1 MSQAITIPDL
11 GVQGDVE
18 VIEVSVAVGDS
29 VAENDTLLVLESD
42 KASMELPAPMAGIVR
57 EILLKP
63 GDRVRQ
69 GDSVLMLEVDAAE
82 SVAEPIAEKKVAG
95 PEETEEKEAEEN
107 VTESKVAEEKPAP
120 KPAPSVA
127 KPEASAPAIF
137 ESASHDDSSIHAG
150 PAVRKLARELG
161 VELAR
166 VAASGPRQRV
176 LKDDLNAYI
185 KDMMRK
191 AQSPTFGQASI
202 TEVALP
208 DFSQFGEISVRA
220 LTKIQ
225 FLTAKGMLTSWQTAP
240 QVTQFDQADITELEQ
255 FRKDQ
260 KARAESEGVKLTV
273 LPFLLKACAYA
284 LKALPQLNVSI
295 DMTQQQVIE
304 KHYFHIG
311 IAVDTPH
318 GLFVPVVRDVDKKSI
333 LELAQ
338 EVAQLAQ
345 SAAQKKLLPSQL
357 QGASFSISSL
367 GSIGGTAFTPIVNVP
382 EVAILGVSKAQM
394 QPVFINGQFVPR
406 LMLPLSLSY
415 DHRAV
420 NGAEAARFTTLLGQL
435 LGDIRNLLL

>member
-1 MSQAITIPDL
+1 MNQAITIPDL
-11 GVQGDVE
+11 GVSGEVE
-18 VIEVSVAVGDS
+18 VIEVNVAVGDR
-29 VAENDTLLVLESD
+29 VAQNDALLVLESD

-69 GDSVLMLEVDAAE
+69 GDAVLMLEVDEVASVSSSVTEKEPAKPKMEEQKTAPQPAPVIARSPAAE
-82 SVAEPIAEKKVAG
+82 PVD
-95 PEETEEKEAEEN
+95 
-107 VTESKVAEEKPAP
+107 
-120 KPAPSVA
+120 
-127 KPEASAPAIF
+127 
-137 ESASHDDSSIHAG
+137 HDDSSIHAG

-161 VELAR
+161 VELGR

-176 LKDDLNAYI
+176 LKDDLSAYI

-191 AQSPTFGQASI
+191 VQSPAFGQSSI
-202 TEVALP
+202 AEVALP

-260 KARAESEGVKLTV
+260 KARAESAGVKLTV

-338 EVAQLAQ
+338 EVAQLAK
-345 SAAQKKLLPSQL
+345 SAAQKKLLPNQL
-357 QGASFSISSL
+357 QGASFTISSL
-367 GSIGGTAFTPIVNVP
+367 GSVGGTAFTPIVNVP

-394 QPVFINGQFVPR
+394 QPVYIDGQFVPR

-420 NGAEAARFTTLLGQL
+420 NGADAARFTTLLAQV
-435 LGDIRNLLL
+435 LGDIRHLLL

>member
-1 MSQAITIPDL
+1 MNQAITVPDL

-18 VIEVSVAVGDS
+18 VIEVNVAVGDR
-29 VAENDTLLVLESD
+29 VAQNDALLVLESD
-42 KASMELPAPMAGIVR
+42 KASMELPAPMSGIVR
-57 EILLKP
+57 EILLKI

-69 GDSVLMLEVDAAE
+69 GDTVLMLEVDASTALAPALDKALE
-82 SVAEPIAEKKVAG
+82 QPVV
-95 PEETEEKEAEEN
+95 EEHKA
-107 VTESKVAEEKPAP
+107 VQQPAP
-120 KPAPSVA
+120 VVSKSTAAALP
-127 KPEASAPAIF
+127 ID
-137 ESASHDDSSIHAG
+137 HDDSSIHAG

-161 VELAR
+161 VELGR
-166 VAASGPRQRV
+166 VAPSGPRQRV

-185 KDMMRK
+185 KEMVQK
-191 AQSPTFGQASI
+191 AQSPDFGLSPSTPAP
-202 TEVALP
+202 LP
-208 DFSQFGEISVRA
+208 DFSQFGEVSVRE
-220 LTKIQ
+220 LSRIQ
-225 FLTAKGMLTSWQTAP
+225 ALTAKGMLNSWVTAP

-255 FRKDQ
+255 FRKEQ
-260 KARAESEGVKLTV
+260 KARAESAGVKLTV

-295 DMTQQQVIE
+295 DVAQQRIID
-304 KHYFHIG
+304 KHYVHIG

-338 EVAQLAQ
+338 EVAVLAQ
-345 SAAQKKLLPSQL
+345 SAADKKLLPGQL
-357 QGASFSISSL
+357 QGASFTISSL

-394 QPVFINGQFVPR
+394 QPVFVNGQFVPR

-420 NGAEAARFTTLLGQL
+420 NGAEAARFTSLLGQL

>member
-1 MSQAITIPDL
+1 MNQAITVPDL

-18 VIEVSVAVGDS
+18 VIEVSVSVGDQ
-29 VAENDTLLVLESD
+29 VAQNDALLVLESD
-42 KASMELPAPMAGIVR
+42 KASMELPSPMSGIVR

-69 GDSVLMLEVDAAE
+69 GDSVLILEVDAAT
-82 SVAEPIAEKKVAG
+82 PIDV
-95 PEETEEKEAEEN
+95 PEKEPSAPQ
-107 VTESKVAEEKPAP
+107 VTEP
-120 KPAPSVA
+120 KPAPEVVLPVTKA
-127 KPEASAPAIF
+127 AEPVMQ
-137 ESASHDDSSIHAG
+137 DDSSVHAG

-161 VELAR
+161 VDLTR
-166 VAASGPRQRV
+166 VIASGPRQRV
-176 LKDDLNAYI
+176 LKDDLSAYI
-185 KDMMRK
+185 KETMQK
-191 AQSPTFGQASI
+191 AQSPGFGPAPSH
-202 TEVALP
+202 APLP
-208 DFSQFGEISVRA
+208 DFSQFGEISVRE
-220 LTKIQ
+220 LSRVQT
-225 FLTAKGMLTSWQTAP
+225 LTAKGMLNSWMTAP

-255 FRKDQ
+255 FRKDE
-260 KARAESEGVKLTV
+260 KSHADSAGVKLTV

-295 DMTQQQVIE
+295 DLAQQRIID
-304 KHYFHIG
+304 KHYVHIG

-338 EVAQLAQ
+338 EVAVLAK
-345 SAAQKKLLPSQL
+345 SAAEKKLLPSQL

-367 GSIGGTAFTPIVNVP
+367 GNIGGTAFTPIVNVP

-420 NGAEAARFTTLLGQL
+420 NGAEAARFTALLGQL
-435 LGDIRNLLL
+435 LGDIRKLLL

>member
-1 MSQAITIPDL
+1 MNQAITVPDL
-11 GVQGDVE
+11 GVQGKVE
-18 VIEVSVAVGDS
+18 VIEVSVAVGDR
-29 VAENDTLLVLESD
+29 VAQNDALLVLESD

-63 GDRVRQ
+63 GDHVRQ
-69 GDSVLMLEVDAAE
+69 GDAVLMLEVDA
-82 SVAEPIAEKKVAG
+82 VTPTDVPEKALAA
-95 PEETEEKEAEEN
+95 PQ
-107 VTESKVAEEKPAP
+107 VTEP
-120 KPAPSVA
+120 KPEPKVMLPVA
-127 KPEASAPAIF
+127 KPSEPVTQN
-137 ESASHDDSSIHAG
+137 DSSVHAG
-150 PAVRKLARELG
+150 PAVRKFARELG
-161 VELAR
+161 VDLAR
-166 VAASGPRQRV
+166 VVATGPRQRV
-176 LKDDLNAYI
+176 LKDDLNVYI
-185 KDMMRK
+185 KEMMQK
-191 AQSPTFGQASI
+191 AQSPGFAAAEFTA
-202 TEVALP
+202 APLP
-208 DFSQFGEISVRA
+208 DFSQFGEVSVRA
-220 LTKIQ
+220 LSRVQ
-225 FLTAKGMLTSWQTAP
+225 MLTAKGMLNSWVTAP

-260 KARAESEGVKLTV
+260 KSRADSAGVKLTV

-295 DMTQQQVIE
+295 DLAQQQIID
-304 KHYFHIG
+304 KHYVHIG

-333 LELAQ
+333 LDLAQ
-338 EVAQLAQ
+338 EVAALAK
-345 SAAQKKLLPSQL
+345 SAADKKLLPSQL

-394 QPVFINGQFVPR
+394 QSVYINGQFVPR

-420 NGAEAARFTTLLGQL
+420 NGAEAARFTTLLGRL